1 MNAWEYHN
9 NFFSQDILGFF
20 RSLERGPRT
29 RNTGDSIVRDPRY
42 SFHAEDLTLGRGYD
56 HLAHITQKHIA
67 YFAVSLTYVVMINQ
81 VVHAHFSHL
90 HEQFWKITRYP
101 LIAGGM
107 NPSRLHYV
115 ILDDSIWLNRKVLPS
130 EILAAWEELVCHLK
144 EDILAF
150 EAIQDLQLGLNWQD
164 FSRVSLNDPDIVGHR
179 TRKNL
184 DEIPREYGGEVRKAI
199 KSVLEAG
206 GAEYGQEK
214 RRSRRP

>member
-9 NFFSQDILGFF
+9 KFFRQDLQEFFS
-20 RSLERGPRT
+20 SLERGPRT
-29 RNTGDSIVRDPRY
+29 RNGGDRIVRDPRY
-42 SFHAEDLTLGRGYD
+42 SFHVEDLILARGYD
-56 HLAHITQKHIA
+56 HLVHISKEHIA

-81 VVHAHFSHL
+81 IVHAHFPHL
-90 HEQFWKITRYP
+90 HEQFWQITRYP

-115 ILDDSIWLNRKVLPS
+115 ILDDCIWLKRKVFPS
-130 EILAAWEELVCHLK
+130 EILAAWKELVCHLK
-144 EDILAF
+144 EDILEF
-150 EAIQDLQLGLNWQD
+150 ETIQGLRLGLIWQD
-164 FSRVSLNDPDIVGHR
+164 FSRVSLNDPDIVGYR
-179 TRKNL
+179 TRENL
-184 DEIPREYGGEVRKAI
+184 DKMPKEYGCEIRKTI